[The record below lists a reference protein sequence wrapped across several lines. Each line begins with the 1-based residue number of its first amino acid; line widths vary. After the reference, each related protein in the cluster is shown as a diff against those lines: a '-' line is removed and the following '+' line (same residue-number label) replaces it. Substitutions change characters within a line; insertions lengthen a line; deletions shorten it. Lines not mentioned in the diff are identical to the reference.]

1 MTNTA
6 PRTGSVRKPA
16 PPSKEADRRA
26 HDDALR
32 AQDSPKPHGDELID
46 AINPLRHVAKDLT

>member
-6 PRTGSVRKPA
+6 PKLGSVRKPA
-16 PPSKEADRRA
+16 PTSKEAEKRA

>member
-6 PRTGSVRKPA
+6 PRSDSVRKPRA
-16 PPSKEADRRA
+16 TESAEKRA

-32 AQDSPKPHGDELID
+32 AHDSPKPHGDELID